1 MCFGTF
7 GRPQHP
13 PCWEHFTLWRS
24 STEQLCPCS
33 AEGVMGKGCRAPTSV
48 PEHHHVWTQWPGRP
62 FPTQIILWSAQWNK
76 KTLFV
81 HLSSLFTWCNLYFY
95 YVGCLCFGTGCPVK
109 LCLPQPW
116 LLSQEK
122 DFYFLTFLKLS
133 ILLKLSV
140 VSITAFLTSF
150 KPPFVIAWL
159 GLADGFTQNSIWWQ
173 TWCVCGYCCD
183 SYN

>member
-1 MCFGTF
+1 MLRTF
-7 GRPQHP
+7 HSLEEQHRAALPLQCWGSDGEGMQSSHLRPRAS
-13 PCWEHFTLWRS
+13 PCMDSVTWKALSNPNHYLICS
-24 STEQLCPCS
+24 VEQ
-33 AEGVMGKGCRAPTSV
+33 EN
-48 PEHHHVWTQWPGRP
+48 
-62 FPTQIILWSAQWNK
+62 I
-76 KTLFV
+76 V

-122 DFYFLTFLKLS
+122 GFYFLTFLKLS
-133 ILLKLSV
+133 IVSV
-140 VSITAFLTSF
+140 SAFHTSF